1 MDGRMRISGRGD
13 ANRNRYLL
21 VDFNEASKDFDNF
34 LSDVVVERHRLGL
47 QVILSARG
55 EHLNQAPR
63 THEGDRL
70 GEGGNRRRQVLE
82 P

>member
-1 MDGRMRISGRGD
+1 MRR
-13 ANRNRYLL
+13 RNRCCCLL
-21 VDFNEASKDFDNF
+21 VDLNETGEDFDNF
-34 LSDVVVERHRLGL
+34 LGDVVVERHRLGL